1 MSEMSEMTTLI
12 SLHTHR
18 LVQQLQNKLGDAW
31 KINDFQCKQ
40 FLFSQ
45 SITVLD
51 ENKDGGG
58 GVNIFSICKDV
69 FEEDA
74 SDIQLMFTINTLY
87 KY

>member
-18 LVQQLQNKLGDAW
+18 LGQQLQNKLGDAW

-58 GVNIFSICKDV
+58 GVNIVSVSAKM
-69 FEEDA
+69 
-74 SDIQLMFTINTLY
+74 SLRRMP
-87 KY
+87 